1 MIVRRA
7 WLLLTPNTQYTMK
20 KIWFTLCALALV
32 LSAFAQDYKTVRPA
46 IKEVTVFL
54 SGAQIT
60 HVGDVQL
67 KAGENKIRIAGLP
80 VYLDPNSVQVEGN
93 PDYTI
98 LSVRHQVNYLLEEN
112 SSPEVKQITD
122 SIELINER
130 IEEARV
136 MMDVYNDEFAMLK
149 SNQIIKGQDD
159 PLLTEDLQ
167 EMANFVRNRSKEI
180 RFKLLELQKSNEKNQ
195 AVIDRLNNRLSS
207 MNASLQNNPG
217 EVLVTINVDREKRSS
232 LRLSYVAQAAG
243 WVPVYDLRA
252 DEINSPID
260 FVYRAKVFQSTGMDW
275 NDVMLTIS
283 TGNPTV
289 GGQVPILSPWY
300 VNIYEPYAPRG
311 RADMYMKAPA
321 EAPAAYNS
329 FEPTQSLSNSGMTS
343 ASFITAVS
351 NGVNVEFSISVPYDI
366 PSDNQQYDVIMQKQK
381 LKGSYA
387 YVAVPKLDKDAFLQV
402 KIADWMQYSL
412 LAGESNIYFKGT
424 SVGKGYI
431 DPAMATDTLSIS
443 LGRDKSINVKR
454 EQIKEFCKTNVFGST
469 QSTSKAFEITVTNT
483 KKQAIEMV
491 LEDQLPIS
499 QNEELEVDTEELS
512 GGSYDETTGKVTWN
526 IKLEPGQTMKKQLKF
541 TVKYPKK
548 KYVSGL

>member
-1 MIVRRA
+1 MK
-7 WLLLTPNTQYTMK
+7 K

-32 LSAFAQDYKTVRPA
+32 ASAFAQDYKTVRPA

-67 KAGENKIRIAGLP
+67 KQGENKIKIAGLP
-80 VYLDPNSVQVEGN
+80 IYLDPNSVQVEGN

-122 SIELINER
+122 SIELVNER
-130 IEEARV
+130 VEEARV
-136 MMDVYNDEFAMLK
+136 MMDVYNDEFAVLK
-149 SNQIIKGQDD
+149 ANQSIKGNDD

-167 EMANFVRNRSKEI
+167 EMTNFVRNRSKEI
-180 RFKLLELQKSNEKNQ
+180 RFKLLELTKSIEKNN
-195 AVIDRLNNRLSS
+195 AIIARLNNRLSS

-217 EVLVTINVDREKRSS
+217 EVLVTINADKDKRAS

-252 DEINSPID
+252 DEINAPID

-289 GGQVPILSPWY
+289 GGQVPILNPWY
-300 VNIYEPYAPRG
+300 INIYEPYVQG
-311 RADMYMKAPA
+311 RKTEAYYKAPMA
-321 EAPAAYNS
+321 APAAAYDN
-329 FEPTQSLSNSGMTS
+329 FEPTQSLSNEGMTS
-343 ASFITAVS
+343 ASFITAAS

-387 YVAVPKLDKDAFLQV
+387 YVAVPKLDNDAFLQV

-424 SVGKGYI
+424 SVGKGFI

-483 KKQAIEMV
+483 KKQAIDMV

-499 QNEELEVDTEELS
+499 QNEELEVDEKELN
-512 GGSYDETTGKVTWN
+512 GGTYDETTGKVTWN
-526 IKLEPGQTMKKQLKF
+526 IKLEPGQTVKKQLKF